1 MFDREKAIN
10 ELIDNDFSDIF
21 NLGQNEGAVLE
32 SILRDGFKGYVNMTD
47 EELIMELEQRDISSN
62 FGDDDYDGQPD
73 EAQEWHDFD
82 PDC

>member
-1 MFDREKAIN
+1 MFDREKAIQ
-10 ELIDNDFSDIF
+10 ELVDNDFSDIF
-21 NLGQNEGAVLE
+21 NLGQTEGAMLE
-32 SILRDGFKGYVNMTD
+32 SILRDGFKGYANMTD
-47 EELIMELEQRDISSN
+47 EALMQELEERGISYL

>member
-1 MFDREKAIN
+1 MFDREKAIQ

-21 NLGQNEGAVLE
+21 NLGQDEGY
-32 SILRDGFKGYVNMTD
+32 FNMTV
-47 EELIMELEQRDISSN
+47 EVLMQELEERGISYL

-82 PDC
+82 ADC

>member
-1 MFDREKAIN
+1 MFNRELAIQ

-21 NLGQNEGAVLE
+21 NLGQEEGAMLE
-32 SILRDGFKGYVNMTD
+32 SIFRNGFKGYAEMTD
-47 EELIMELEQRDISSN
+47 EVLMQELDERGISHS
-62 FGDDDYDGQPD
+62 FDDEYDGQPD